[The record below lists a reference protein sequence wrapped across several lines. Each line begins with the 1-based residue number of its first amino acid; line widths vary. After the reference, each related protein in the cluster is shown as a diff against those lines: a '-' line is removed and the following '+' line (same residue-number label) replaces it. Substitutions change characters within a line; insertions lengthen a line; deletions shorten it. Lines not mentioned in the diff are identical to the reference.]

1 MNPGARPFFKCQC
14 SASGNQSGKI
24 SIKNIALVAVA
35 GWMLFPDQRVTCGDV
50 KIIPICRDKG
60 PDPEVWTNKDG
71 LDIYHGRLSIA
82 VWWEKRA

>member
-1 MNPGARPFFKCQC
+1 
-14 SASGNQSGKI
+14 
-24 SIKNIALVAVA
+24 
-35 GWMLFPDQRVTCGDV
+35 MLFPDQRVTCCDV

>member
-1 MNPGARPFFKCQC
+1 
-14 SASGNQSGKI
+14 
-24 SIKNIALVAVA
+24 
-35 GWMLFPDQRVTCGDV
+35 MLFLDQRVTCGDV

-82 VWWEKRA
+82 VWWEKRAQPSLWGINNFLQRL